1 MYEKCEKQR
10 AKASDW
16 WARSAPQINFNLHVI
31 IYNFQFSRSVV
42 SNFRGGLNKTVGEKK
57 WHFELVLKS
66 RQVQYKLMVAKGPSL
81 AIPLGPAFTLKVP
94 TSPT

>member
-1 MYEKCEKQR
+1 MNSMKRQKDRTLKDELPR
-10 AKASDW
+10 LVS
-16 WARSAPQINFNLHVI
+16 
-31 IYNFQFSRSVV
+31 QFSRSVV

-81 AIPLGPAFTLKVP
+81 AIPLGPAFTLKFP